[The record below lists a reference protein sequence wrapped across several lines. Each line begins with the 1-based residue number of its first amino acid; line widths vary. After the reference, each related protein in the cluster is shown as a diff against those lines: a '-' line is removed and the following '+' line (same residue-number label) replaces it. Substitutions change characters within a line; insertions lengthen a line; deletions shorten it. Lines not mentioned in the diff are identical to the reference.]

1 MFMTN
6 TDWEFT
12 DAEAMTNVAHYMWP
26 SIKKAGAIRFRAVHT
41 GANTARTYILWPDAE
56 TAYEAIDE
64 LRATVRAT
72 AKKMTDTKV
81 TGMAE
86 GFLMVDYNG

>member
-12 DAEAMTNVAHYMWP
+12 DAEAMTNVAHFMWP
-26 SIKKAGAIRFRAVHT
+26 AIKKAGAISFRAAQT

-64 LRATVRAT
+64 LRTT

>member
-12 DAEAMTNVAHYMWP
+12 DAEAMTNVAQYMWP
-26 SIKKAGAIRFRAVHT
+26 AIKKAGAISFRAVQK
-41 GANTARTYILWPDAE
+41 GANIARTYILWPDAE
-56 TAYEAIDE
+56 TAYEVIDE
-64 LRATVRAT
+64 LRAT

-86 GFLMVDYNG
+86 GFLMVDYIDR

>member
-12 DAEAMTNVAHYMWP
+12 DAEAMTSVAHYMWP
-26 SIKKAGAIRFRAVHT
+26 AIKKAGAISFRAAQT

-64 LRATVRAT
+64 LRATT
-72 AKKMTDTKV
+72 KKMTDTKV

-86 GFLMVDYNG
+86 GFLMVDYNDR

>member
-26 SIKKAGAIRFRAVHT
+26 AIKKAGAISFRAAQT
-41 GANTARTYILWPDAE
+41 SANTARTYILWPDAE

-64 LRATVRAT
+64 LRAT

-86 GFLMVDYNG
+86 GFLMVDFIDR

>member
-1 MFMTN
+1 MFITN

-12 DAEAMTNVAHYMWP
+12 DAEAMTSVAHYMWP
-26 SIKKAGAIRFRAVHT
+26 AIKKAGAISFRAAQT

-64 LRATVRAT
+64 LRAT

-86 GFLMVDYNG
+86 GFLMVDFIDR

>member
-12 DAEAMTNVAHYMWP
+12 DAEAMTNVAHFMWP
-26 SIKKAGAIRFRAVHT
+26 AIKKA

-64 LRATVRAT
+64 LRAT

-86 GFLMVDYNG
+86 GFLVVDYNGQ

>member
-1 MFMTN
+1 MFITN

-26 SIKKAGAIRFRAVHT
+26 AIKKAGAISFRAAQT
-41 GANTARTYILWPDAE
+41 GANTARTYILWPDAV

-64 LRATVRAT
+64 LRAT
-72 AKKMTDTKV
+72 AKKMTATKV

-86 GFLMVDYNG
+86 GFLMVDYNDR

>member
-12 DAEAMTNVAHYMWP
+12 DAETMTNVAHYMWP
-26 SIKKAGAIRFRAVHT
+26 AIKKAGAISFRAAQT

-56 TAYEAIDE
+56 TAYEAIHE
-64 LRATVRAT
+64 LRAT

-86 GFLMVDYNG
+86 GFLMVDFIDR

>member
-12 DAEAMTNVAHYMWP
+12 DAEAMTSVAHYMWP
-26 SIKKAGAIRFRAVHT
+26 AIKKAGAISFRAAQT

-64 LRATVRAT
+64 LRAT

-86 GFLMVDYNG
+86 GFLMVDFIDR

>member
-1 MFMTN
+1 MFITN

-12 DAEAMTNVAHYMWP
+12 DAEAMTSVAHYMWP
-26 SIKKAGAIRFRAVHT
+26 AIKKAGAISFRAAQT

-64 LRATVRAT
+64 LRATAN
-72 AKKMTDTKV
+72 KMTDTKV

-86 GFLMVDYNG
+86 GFLMVDFIDR